1 MPAEWIIHEATWLAW
16 PQNPE
21 AWPDPIEVI
30 QDIWVQMVATLSQG
44 EKVCL
49 LVNDEDTERDAV
61 EKIGASGAE
70 LANVS
75 FLKIPTVDVWIRDY
89 GPTFITRTEGKTRVG
104 LNNWVF
110 NAWGRKYDTY
120 IEDDSVA
127 GKIATLLRLPEF
139 KPGLILEGGSIEV
152 NGSGTCMSTTQCLL
166 NPNRNSLLKLGDIER
181 TLRDHLGVGH
191 FIWLDDGILGDDT
204 DGHIDNLARF
214 VDPNT
219 VVCAVEENPKDE
231 NYPSLKKNYELLK
244 AAKDQEGTALKVIPL
259 PMPGPVEYK
268 GTRLP
273 ASYANF
279 YIGNE
284 AVLVPQYK
292 HHNDQR
298 VVELLSSLFP
308 EHNVVGID
316 CTPVIYGQGAIHCV
330 TQQQPAPDLL

>member
-1 MPAEWIIHEATWLAW
+1 MPAEWVIHEATWLAW

-21 AWPDPIEVI
+21 AWPDPIEVV
-30 QDIWVQMVATLSQG
+30 QDVWVQMVATLSRG

-120 IEDDSVA
+120 LEDDSVA
-127 GKIATLLRLPEF
+127 GKIATLLQLPEF

-166 NPNRNSLLKLGDIER
+166 NPNRNSLLKLDDIER

-231 NYPSLKKNYELLK
+231 NYPSLKKNYELLQ

-268 GTRLP
+268 GTRATCELCKFLYRKRSCAGP
-273 ASYANF
+273 PIQA
-279 YIGNE
+279 
-284 AVLVPQYK
+284 PQ
-292 HHNDQR
+292 
-298 VVELLSSLFP
+298 
-308 EHNVVGID
+308 
-316 CTPVIYGQGAIHCV
+316 
-330 TQQQPAPDLL
+330 